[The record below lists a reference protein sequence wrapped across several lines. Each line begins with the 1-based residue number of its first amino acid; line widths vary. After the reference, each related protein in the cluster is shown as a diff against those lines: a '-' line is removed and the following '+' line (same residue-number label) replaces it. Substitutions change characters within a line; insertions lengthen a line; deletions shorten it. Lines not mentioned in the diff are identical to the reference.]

1 MTTKDKFIKNFETKV
16 KNTIKKYNLINKK
29 DRVLVACSGGK
40 DSTVTLYLLN
50 KFGYKVEAITIDML
64 IGNYSKENMK
74 NIRKFCSELNVKLHE
89 ISFRD
94 EFGHSLCY
102 LTSVLK
108 SKGFRLESCSVCGIL
123 RRHLL
128 NRKVRGLKA
137 TKVATGHN
145 LDDEA
150 QTVLMNILKGN
161 PSLNAKLG
169 PETGVI
175 KDKKF
180 VPRIKPLYFVSEK
193 DIEKYS
199 KLMKFP
205 VKYGKCPC
213 SVGVFRASIREE
225 FAKLKDNDK
234 IKSSIINDFMKNRPK
249 LRKKYST
256 DQRLAYCSK
265 CGEPSKGKICNT
277 CKILN
282 LLHSS

>member
-1 MTTKDKFIKNFETKV
+1 MSTKNQFIKNFETKV
-16 KNTIKKYNLINKK
+16 KNTIKKYNLATKK
-29 DRVLVACSGGK
+29 DKILVACSGGK

-50 KFGYKVEAITIDML
+50 KFGYKVEAIAIDML
-64 IGNYSKENMK
+64 IGNYSKENMN
-74 NIRKFCSELNVKLHE
+74 NIRKFCNELNVKLHE

-94 EFGHSLCY
+94 EFGYSLCY

-108 SKGFRLESCSVCGIL
+108 SKGSRLESCTVCGIL

-150 QTVLMNILKGN
+150 QTILMNILKGN

-169 PETGVI
+169 PETGII

-193 DIEKYS
+193 DIKNYS

-205 VKYGKCPC
+205 VKYGRCPC
-213 SVGVFRASIREE
+213 SVGVFRASIRGE
-225 FAKLKDNDK
+225 FSKLNDRVK
-234 IKSSIINDFMKNRPK
+234 LNIINDFMKNLPK

-256 DQRLAYCSK
+256 KDKLAYCAK

-277 CKILN
+277 CKILQ
-282 LLHSS
+282 LLHA